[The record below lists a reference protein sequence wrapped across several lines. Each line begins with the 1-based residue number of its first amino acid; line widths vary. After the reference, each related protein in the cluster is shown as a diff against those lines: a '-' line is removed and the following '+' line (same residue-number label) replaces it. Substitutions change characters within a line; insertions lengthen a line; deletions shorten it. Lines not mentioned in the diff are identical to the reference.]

1 MTVAERFDGKVAL
14 ITGGGTGIGA
24 ATALRIASEG
34 GKVVVMGRREAP
46 LRKIAEESDG
56 HFVVGDTASIADL
69 ERAVDEAR
77 QMYGGLDILVASA
90 GIELFGSVETVAIE
104 EWRRAFEI
112 NLEGAMLAARAS
124 IPEIRKRGGGAI
136 VLVASVAALTGAPS
150 YVSYLTTKAGML
162 GLNRSIAY
170 DYGPE
175 NIRCNALCP
184 GWIRT
189 EMAERAIEDIAR
201 KKGVSAEELSKA
213 IVKAYP
219 LRRMASPAEIA
230 GVIAFLS
237 SDDASFITGS
247 VLSADGGGGIVDVGT
262 LQFGSD

>member
-1 MTVAERFDGKVAL
+1 M
-14 ITGGGTGIGA
+14 
-24 ATALRIASEG
+24 
-34 GKVVVMGRREAP
+34 
-46 LRKIAEESDG
+46 
-56 HFVVGDTASIADL
+56 VGDTASTADL

-77 QMYGGLDILVASA
+77 QIYGGLDILVASA

-136 VLVASVAALTGAPS
+136 VLVASVAALSGAPS

-184 GWIRT
+184 GWVRT

-201 KKGVSAEELSKA
+201 EKGVSAEALSEA